1 MPFKGFNSIIFD
13 FDSIIDIEA
22 SLIKYFTRRDMR
34 DYIPMITFIDMN
46 KALLLN
52 DDNIKFERLYGKEDL
67 FSSLLLNP
75 DHKKVY
81 RELIQKFFERDQ
93 KEILEGGFAFKTSM
107 PILLT
112 AYKKAGNGIIKT
124 AVRCDN
130 QDQADFIHRD
140 IDSSINT
147 IIATR
152 DKVDMDK
159 YGTLI
164 VGYYGD
170 ALEYSIDDP
179 KIIEVLSFR
188 ENFDKDNS
196 TMLNPELIINL
207 GDVNDIK
214 IISAYR
220 EDEFIKG

>member
-22 SLIKYFTRRDMR
+22 SLIKYFTRLDMR

-93 KEILEGGFAFKTSM
+93 KDILEGGFAFKTSM

-130 QDQADFIHRD
+130 LDQVDFIHRE

-164 VGYYGD
+164 VGYYAD
-170 ALEYSIDDP
+170 ALEYNIDDP

>member
-22 SLIKYFTRRDMR
+22 SLIKYFTRLDMR

-130 QDQADFIHRD
+130 QDQADFIYRD

-164 VGYYGD
+164 VGYYAD

>member
-34 DYIPMITFIDMN
+34 DYIPMINFIDMN

-67 FSSLLLNP
+67 FSSLLLNSG
-75 DHKKVY
+75 HKKVY

-130 QDQADFIHRD
+130 QDQVDFIHRE

-164 VGYYGD
+164 VGYYAD
-170 ALEYSIDDP
+170 ALEYQIDDP

-188 ENFDKDNS
+188 ENFDRDNS

-220 EDEFIKG
+220 EDEFIYG

>member
-22 SLIKYFTRRDMR
+22 SLIKYFTRLDMR

-93 KEILEGGFAFKTSM
+93 KDILEGGFAFKTSM

-124 AVRCDN
+124 TVRCDN
-130 QDQADFIHRD
+130 QEQVDFIHRE

-152 DKVDMDK
+152 NKVDMDK

-164 VGYYGD
+164 VGYYAD

>member
-130 QDQADFIHRD
+130 QDQADFIYRD

-164 VGYYGD
+164 VGYYAD
-170 ALEYSIDDP
+170 ALEYHIDDP
-179 KIIEVLSFR
+179 KIIEVLSFC
-188 ENFDKDNS
+188 ENFDKNNS

>member
-22 SLIKYFTRRDMR
+22 SLIRYFTRRDMR
-34 DYIPMITFIDMN
+34 DYIPMINFIDMN

-67 FSSLLLNP
+67 FSSLLLNT
-75 DHKKVY
+75 DHKKVC

-93 KEILEGGFAFKTSM
+93 KDILEGGFAFKTSM

-124 AVRCDN
+124 VVRCDN
-130 QDQADFIHRD
+130 QDQVDFIHRE

-164 VGYYGD
+164 VGYYTD
-170 ALEYSIDDP
+170 ALEYHIDDP

-220 EDEFIKG
+220 EDEFIYG

>member
-22 SLIKYFTRRDMR
+22 SLIKYFTRLDMR

-93 KEILEGGFAFKTSM
+93 KDILEGGFAFKTSM

-124 AVRCDN
+124 VVRCDN
-130 QDQADFIHRD
+130 QDQVDFIHRE

-152 DKVDMDK
+152 DKVDTDK

-164 VGYYGD
+164 VGYYAD
-170 ALEYSIDDP
+170 ALEYNIDDP